1 MPQYCLA
8 LCQTELAIH
17 INVLIVHAATMRSVK
32 QPGAP
37 PERLW
42 KLVKSEVP
50 QLCNL
55 ALRLTAMGVNAAGC
69 ERVFSQMGLTH
80 TRLRNRSGYA
90 KTAHIAQLRQE
101 LHRHRQPRKRA
112 RAVVRASGS
121 AAGSESSSAQAGSAA
136 EDQLMDIDVL
146 LSGSEF
152 RSNVNE
158 WLDELDA
165 KDRDAAIANMPA
177 YSASGAIV
185 SAPLSSIFGSALPSL
200 VDDDSLSRY

>member
-1 MPQYCLA
+1 
-8 LCQTELAIH
+8 
-17 INVLIVHAATMRSVK
+17 MRGVK
-32 QPGAP
+32 QSGAP

-42 KLVKSEVP
+42 KLVKSEAP
-50 QLCNL
+50 QLCKL
-55 ALRLTAMGVNAAGC
+55 ALRLMAMGVNAAGC
-69 ERVFSQMGLTH
+69 ERIFSQMGLTH
-80 TRLRNRSGYA
+80 TKLRNRLGYA
-90 KTAHIAQLRQE
+90 KTTHIAQLRQE
-101 LHRHRQPRKRA
+101 LHRHRQPRQRA
-112 RAVVRASGS
+112 RAVVTASGS
-121 AAGSESSSAQAGSAA
+121 EPSSTHTGSAA

-165 KDRDAAIANMPA
+165 ENRDAAIAHMPA

-185 SAPLSSIFGSALPSL
+185 SAPLSNIFGSALPSL

>member
-1 MPQYCLA
+1 ML
-8 LCQTELAIH
+8 LL
-17 INVLIVHAATMRSVK
+17 VHAATMRGVK
-32 QPGAP
+32 RPGAP

-42 KLVKSEVP
+42 KLVKSEAP
-50 QLCNL
+50 QLCKL
-55 ALRLTAMGVNAAGC
+55 ALRLMAMGVNAAGC
-69 ERVFSQMGLTH
+69 ERIFSQMGLTH
-80 TRLRNRSGYA
+80 TKLRNRLGYA
-90 KTAHIAQLRQE
+90 KTTHIAQLRQE

-112 RAVVRASGS
+112 RAVVTASGS
-121 AAGSESSSAQAGSAA
+121 AAGSEPSSTHTGSAA

-165 KDRDAAIANMPA
+165 ENRDAAIANMPA

-185 SAPLSSIFGSALPSL
+185 SAPLSNIFGSALPSL